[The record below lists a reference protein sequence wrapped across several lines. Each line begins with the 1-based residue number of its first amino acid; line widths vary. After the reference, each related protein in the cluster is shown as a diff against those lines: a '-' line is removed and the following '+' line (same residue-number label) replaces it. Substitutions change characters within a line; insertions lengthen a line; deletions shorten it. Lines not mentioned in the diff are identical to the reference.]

1 VAGSCWYYLR
11 YLDPDN
17 GRQFCDRK
25 AERYWMAPTAD
36 NDIGGVDIYVGGAE
50 HAVLHLLYARFWHK
64 VLYDLGCVS
73 TPEPFAKLFNQGM
86 ILSFTYRD
94 SRDVSWPHDQVDLT
108 GEAPVLKATGEKLTV
123 SVEKMSKSL
132 RNVVTPDEVIGQY
145 GADTF
150 RLYEMFMGPLDASKP
165 WNTQDVPGVYRF
177 LNRVWRMIV
186 GSEDQKALLSEGD
199 GDQAVEKALHRLI
212 RKVGEDIVAMKFNT
226 AIAAMME
233 FINVVYKA
241 GRIEKGQAE
250 RFVLLLAPFAP
261 HIAEELW
268 RQLGHDGSLAYEPW
282 PAYDESMLVEDTI
295 ELPVQVNGKL
305 RARITVPANAS
316 QEEIVDA
323 ALSNERIAELVQG
336 KEIIKKIVVPGKLV
350 NIVVK

>member
-1 VAGSCWYYLR
+1 
-11 YLDPDN
+11 
-17 GRQFCDRK
+17 
-25 AERYWMAPTAD
+25 
-36 NDIGGVDIYVGGAE
+36 
-50 HAVLHLLYARFWHK
+50 
-64 VLYDLGCVS
+64 
-73 TPEPFAKLFNQGM
+73 
-86 ILSFTYRD
+86 
-94 SRDVSWPHDQVDLT
+94 
-108 GEAPVLKATGEKLTV
+108 
-123 SVEKMSKSL
+123 
-132 RNVVTPDEVIGQY
+132 VVTPDEVIEQY

-199 GDQAVEKALHRLI
+199 QTVEMEMEKALHRLTK
-212 RKVGEDIVAMKFNT
+212 KVGQDIVAMKFNT

-241 GRIEKGQAE
+241 GRIQKGQAE

-268 RQLGHDGSLAYEPW
+268 QQLGHDGSLSYEPW

-295 ELPVQVNGKL
+295 ELPVQVNGKV
-305 RARITVPANAS
+305 RARITVPAGDG
-316 QEEIVDA
+316 QDEILRM
-323 ALSNERIAELVQG
+323 ALANERIAEMVQG

>member
-1 VAGSCWYYLR
+1 
-11 YLDPDN
+11 
-17 GRQFCDRK
+17 
-25 AERYWMAPTAD
+25 
-36 NDIGGVDIYVGGAE
+36 VDLYVGGAE

-64 VLYDLGCVS
+64 VLHDLGCVS
-73 TPEPFAKLFNQGM
+73 TSEPFAKLFNQGM

-94 SRDVSWPHDQVDLT
+94 GRDVSWPHDQVDLT

-186 GSEDQKALLSEGD
+186 GSEDQKALLSKGDGGGEGD
-199 GDQAVEKALHRLI
+199 PAVEMEMEKALHRLI

-233 FINVVYKA
+233 FWNVVCKERDWIA
-241 GRIEKGQAE
+241 QREWVSGVILKSQFE
-250 RFVLLLAPFAP
+250 RFVLILAPFAP
-261 HIAEELW
+261 HLAEEIW
-268 RQLGHDGSLAYEPW
+268 GRLGHEQSLAYEPW

-305 RARITVPANAS
+305 RARITVPAGAG
-316 QEEIVDA
+316 QDEILQA
-323 ALSNERIAELVQG
+323 ALANERIAEMVQG

-350 NIVVK
+350 SIVVR